1 MPGRNIVNCRVVYHL
16 STDWNQGGRNVI
28 FIILLIG
35 LLAGCLGAIVGLGG
49 GVIMLPGLQLL
60 AGFDLTK
67 AIGTTLF
74 AVIFTSI
81 SGAQGHYRAGNV
93 RLKSGGYAALGGLI
107 GVLLGSYVFAK
118 YLSNSFTILEISLGI
133 FFLFTAYRM
142 GRDTYLEFSG
152 KRGTIAVDANKSQNE
167 SFAPLFALGFF
178 TGCLTGMLG
187 VGGGFIFTPG
197 FMLIGG
203 LSPQVAVGTTMLA
216 MLPISLSGGL
226 IKLYQG
232 FVDLPAG
239 IVLGLGTALG
249 AQVGVW
255 ISSRMSPILLK
266 VVFTILFAILAADY
280 LMPYLLALNF

>member
-1 MPGRNIVNCRVVYHL
+1 MIWELVGNKEEILIIVM
-16 STDWNQGGRNVI
+16 
-28 FIILLIG
+28 ILLIG
-35 LLAGCLGAIVGLGG
+35 LLAGCLGALVGLGG

-74 AVIFTSI
+74 AVIFTSL
-81 SGAQGHYRAGNV
+81 SAAQGHYRAGNV
-93 RLKSGGYAALGGLI
+93 RLRSAGYAALGGLI
-107 GVLLGSYVFAK
+107 GVLLGSYVFAE
-118 YLSNSFTILEISLGI
+118 YLSTSFTVLEVSLGI

-142 GRDTYLEFSG
+142 GRDTYLDVSG
-152 KRGTIAVDANKSQNE
+152 KRVLTAVEMNQKEKE
-167 SFAPLFALGFF
+167 SFAALFCLGFF
-178 TGCLTGMLG
+178 TGSLTGMLG

-232 FVDLPAG
+232 YVNPPAG
-239 IVLGLGTALG
+239 IILGLGTALG

-255 ISSRMSPILLK
+255 VSTRMSPTLLK
-266 VVFTILFAILAADY
+266 AIFTILFTILAADY
-280 LMPYLLALNF
+280 LIPYLFG